1 METNIQ
7 PVVKFYV
14 KKFDSKV
21 GAIVNYQS
29 FSVEAGVI
37 DFTEGAGLGHYT
49 ASITHKQDGGW
60 DVNFF
65 V

>member
-14 KKFDSKV
+14 KKYDSKV
-21 GAIVNYQS
+21 GTIINYQS

-37 DFTEGAGLGHYT
+37 DFTEGPGQGHYT
-49 ASITHKQDGGW
+49 ASVTHKPDGGW
-60 DVNFF
+60 DVKYFD
-65 V
+65 